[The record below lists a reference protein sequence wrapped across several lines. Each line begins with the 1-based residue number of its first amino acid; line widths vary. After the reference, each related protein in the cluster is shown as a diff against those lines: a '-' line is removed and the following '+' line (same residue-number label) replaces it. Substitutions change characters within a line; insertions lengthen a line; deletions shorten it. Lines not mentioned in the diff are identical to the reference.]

1 LDQRLRPAVV
11 KTKSLEDL
19 VMLASVMPVSVLN
32 VYRAGEKLVAFTF
45 LELLAS
51 SRPIV
56 YVCRLSKPLDKK
68 FAYVNRISGE
78 ISFGDSVSADANT
91 VSIPVVNV
99 ESHDL
104 FSESEI

>member
-1 LDQRLRPAVV
+1 MDERLRPAVV
-11 KTKSLEDL
+11 KTKTLEDL